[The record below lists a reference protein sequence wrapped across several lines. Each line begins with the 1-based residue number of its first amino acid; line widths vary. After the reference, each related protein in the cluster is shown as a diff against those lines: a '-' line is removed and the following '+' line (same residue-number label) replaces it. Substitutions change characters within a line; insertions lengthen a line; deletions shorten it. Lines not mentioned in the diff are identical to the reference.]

1 MIEIDRS
8 SQHADHHTASG
19 TWVRL
24 TTRTWS
30 VGVMRKRW
38 GMGIGY
44 TGPKWVE
51 FGGVRVPVR
60 DYLVLVQL
68 TAVAVA
74 IMTRLARRFRP

>member
-8 SQHADHHTASG
+8 SQYADHHTASG
-19 TWVRL
+19 ASVLL

-30 VGVMRKRW
+30 LGVLRKRW
-38 GMGIGY
+38 GLGIGY

-51 FGGVRVPVR
+51 VDGVRVPVR
-60 DYLVLVQL
+60 DYLLLVQL